1 MDSIN
6 DRIRQYLD
14 GEGIIPRT
22 TSEIIKILGEKRPV
36 YEKLDN
42 EKNEN
47 SDTKTLLNLYQF
59 LAQTTPPLNIP
70 IYDLLRLPLRGAI
83 EFYLENA
90 ANKIRASDTVLS
102 VGCNTGLY
110 ETFLAKLAKKMIYLD
125 LSKDQL
131 AVARERAKR
140 NGMENAEFKI
150 ADMNRTSLPLD
161 SIDVLLCFDAL
172 KEMNKRDNHPFDN
185 PFLDERIKEF
195 RRVLKKGSK
204 DQNGR
209 LIIGVTAYPVSREIS
224 FNKDAGGNLAI
235 YGYLEGEAEKLK
247 QKIEKNGFSG
257 GKIIEKSG
265 RTEDYK
271 GFASFLFDLQV
282 RD

>member
-22 TSEIIKILGEKRPV
+22 TSEIIKILGEKCPV

-42 EKNEN
+42 EKNRSN
-47 SDTKTLLNLYQF
+47 DTQLLLNFYEF
-59 LAQTTPPLNIP
+59 LAQTTPTLNIP
-70 IYDLLRLPLRGAI
+70 IYDLLRSPLRGAI

-110 ETFLAKLAKKMIYLD
+110 ETFLAKLSKKMIYLD
-125 LSKDQL
+125 FSRDQL

-140 NGMENAEFKI
+140 NGLENAEFKI
-150 ADMNRTSLPLD
+150 TDMNRTNLQLN

-185 PFLDERIKEF
+185 PFLNERIKEF

-224 FNKDAGGNLAI
+224 FNKDAGVNLAI
-235 YGYLEGEAEKLK
+235 YGYLKEEAEKLK

-257 GKIIEKSG
+257 GEILEKSG
-265 RTEDYK
+265 RTKDYK